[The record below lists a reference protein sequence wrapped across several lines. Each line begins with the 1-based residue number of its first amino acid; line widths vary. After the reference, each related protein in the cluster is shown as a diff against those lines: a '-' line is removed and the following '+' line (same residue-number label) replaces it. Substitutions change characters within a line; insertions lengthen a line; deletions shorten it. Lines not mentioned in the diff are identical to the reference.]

1 MANTLDTKPKQDGF
15 YVPGAWQHKK
25 QCWMIWP
32 EQSDTWPYG
41 AKMAQAA
48 YARVATAIAQSEPV
62 TMCVSAAQFSN
73 ARARLPENVR
83 VVEMST
89 NDAWMRDSGP
99 NFIIN
104 DKGQV
109 RGVDW
114 EFNSWGGLLGGL
126 RNHWEL
132 DADIAHKVLE
142 LENIDHYKAPIVA
155 EGGALQCDGE
165 GTLITTRQCLL
176 NPNRKG
182 ARSDEEV
189 DLALREYMNLEKIIW
204 LPEGCPFD
212 ETDGHID
219 DLCVFASP
227 GVILLTW
234 TDDQNDPQYEVSQ
247 AAHDILVNETDA
259 RGRLLQVIKV
269 SQPGPV
275 CWTEEEH
282 ATFDRNGSAY
292 VRSPN
297 ERIAATYINY
307 YIGNNAVFVPLY
319 EDPND
324 EVAMATIQEVFP
336 TRKVTGVPGC
346 RDILLGGG
354 SIGCITQPQYSGE
367 KIDLT
372 EITS

>member
-1 MANTLDTKPKQDGF
+1 
-15 YVPGAWQHKK
+15 
-25 QCWMIWP
+25 MIWP
-32 EQSDTWPYG
+32 EQSNTWPY
-41 AKMAQAA
+41 AAIMAQAA
-48 YARVATAIAQSEPV
+48 YARVASAIAQSEPV
-62 TMCVSAAQFSN
+62 AMCVSTAQFSN

-99 NFIIN
+99 KFIVN

-155 EGGALQCDGE
+155 EGGAVQCDGE
-165 GTLITTRQCLL
+165 GTLMTTRQCLL

-204 LPEGCPFD
+204 LHEGCPFD
-212 ETDGHID
+212 ETDSHIG

-227 GVILLTW
+227 SVIMLTW
-234 TDDQNDPQYEVSQ
+234 TDDQNDPQYEV
-247 AAHDILVNETDA
+247 
-259 RGRLLQVIKV
+259 
-269 SQPGPV
+269 
-275 CWTEEEH
+275 
-282 ATFDRNGSAY
+282 
-292 VRSPN
+292 
-297 ERIAATYINY
+297 
-307 YIGNNAVFVPLY
+307 
-319 EDPND
+319 
-324 EVAMATIQEVFP
+324 
-336 TRKVTGVPGC
+336 
-346 RDILLGGG
+346 
-354 SIGCITQPQYSGE
+354 
-367 KIDLT
+367 
-372 EITS
+372 